1 MNNHF
6 KRAIGLTDPI
16 IQLVLQFNAALNEQD
31 VDAMMRLMTQDCVF
45 ENTAPPPDGSR
56 YAGQSAVHAFCETF
70 FRTSREPSIE
80 VEEIFALGER
90 CIMRWTYR
98 WVDAQGKPGIGR
110 LGGDGLVLFIPG
122 KLLHNKGK

>member
-1 MNNHF
+1 MQP
-6 KRAIGLTDPI
+6 LD
-16 IQLVLQFNAALNEQD
+16 EQD

-45 ENTAPPPDGSR
+45 VNTAPPPDGR
-56 YAGQSAVHAFCETF
+56 HYTGQSAVRAFFKTF

-80 VEEIFALGER
+80 VGEIFSLGER

-98 WVDAQGKPGIGR
+98 WVDTQGKPGIGR
-110 LGGDGLVLFIPG
+110 PGGHGLVLFIPG